1 MFLSLSQYSS
11 MHLDETAE
19 EMKQMTRKISAW
31 FYQDARGDYEQR
43 KATTAA
49 HGKVRT
55 ALVVMTLLLIQSMGL
70 SHLTKRKKEKRL
82 CSFTEEKKGQNQ
94 ILPET
99 IPPSLLHR
107 EVFAVLF
114 LSVKCCDFLKYC
126 TRSFLWLVSGLP
138 ISHPLLSWL
147 HTTPLYPCK
156 AKVWHKHLSG

>member
-1 MFLSLSQYSS
+1 MFLQHKTVYKNKKKETQHMFLSLSQYSS

-82 CSFTEEKKGQNQ
+82 CSFTEEKEGQNQ

-99 IPPSLLHR
+99 IPPLSYTEKFLQYFSFQLN
-107 EVFAVLF
+107 AVTFWNTVLEA
-114 LSVKCCDFLKYC
+114 
-126 TRSFLWLVSGLP
+126 SFD
-138 ISHPLLSWL
+138 
-147 HTTPLYPCK
+147 
-156 AKVWHKHLSG
+156 